1 MKTHTTTWLDHP
13 ITIRTEG
20 IASRSD
26 GAVWLDMGGT
36 IVLATTV
43 IEQKTIE
50 PLDFV
55 PLSVHYFEKAYAV
68 NKIPGGFGKRET
80 KPQDHEVRI
89 ARLID
94 RAIRPLMPDGLCH
107 EVQIIITVLAY
118 NPSIDITVP
127 SFLAAFLSLR
137 LSGLPLKT
145 KENMCGVAIDQLFLA
160 VTPTKIVMLDGQ
172 GAEIPH
178 AIIYDAAK
186 QAIEMAKPLFEF
198 MDKILSKQK
207 QRSVTLYKPN
217 PFCHKALNDFQPQF
231 EKILTTQKKTERTQ
245 KLYDLRQTI
254 LAALKQEFSEFEIKK
269 TFEIM
274 LSECMMQQLTT
285 TKIRIDGRQFDEIR
299 PIQIAVGIL
308 PQAHG
313 SALFTRGDT
322 QVLGVLTVAGGDK
335 KQYIDD
341 LKGNAEHLIF
351 HYNFPPFCVGATDR
365 IGAPSRREIGHGHI
379 GFRAIKNVLP
389 YNPNYTYRIVSEVLS
404 CNGSSSMASICAASL
419 ALQMA
424 GIQTNNP
431 VAGIGVGYVRADSK
445 DLILTDILGDEDHM
459 GLMDLKLA
467 GTIKGITAIQM
478 DVKVPGI
485 SLTVLSKALTQG
497 RKALTA
503 VLKIM
508 KQTTTTSAA
517 ETGTSVPKI
526 ETLEINR
533 DAIYATIGKGG
544 YHIKTL
550 ISAYPVKIDTRD
562 SGLVTITGKEWK
574 DVYAVK
580 KIIRQLTDPM
590 KKGEEFLCEI
600 THTAPKKVQVRL
612 NRYIKGYIKF
622 KNKEE
627 QDVFLTQNPI
637 NTKIALKYAGIDR
650 FGDVI
655 LGAS

>member
-1 MKTHTTTWLDHP
+1 
-13 ITIRTEG
+13 
-20 IASRSD
+20 
-26 GAVWLDMGGT
+26 MGGT

-43 IEQKTIE
+43 VEQKQIE

-55 PLSVHYFEKAYAV
+55 PLSVHYFEKAYAI

-80 KPQDHEVRI
+80 KPQDHEVRT

-107 EVQIIITVLAY
+107 EVQIIINVLAF
-118 NPSIDITVP
+118 NPDIDITIP

-145 KENMCGVAIDQLFLA
+145 KENMCGVAIDQLFFA
-160 VTPTKIVMLDGQ
+160 VTPTKIVMMDGE
-172 GAEIPH
+172 GSEIPH
-178 AIIYDAAK
+178 AAIYNAAK
-186 QAIEMAKPLFEF
+186 QAIETAKPIFDLF
-198 MDKILSKQK
+198 DKILSKQK
-207 QRSVTLYKPN
+207 QRSVTLYN
-217 PFCHKALNDFQPQF
+217 PDPLCHKAFNSFQPQF

-245 KLYDLRQTI
+245 KLYDLRQKI
-254 LAALKQEFSEFEIKK
+254 IGSLKKEFSEFEIKK
-269 TFEIM
+269 TFDSV
-274 LSECMMQQLTT
+274 LSESMMHLLTS
-285 TKIRIDGRQFDEIR
+285 TKMRIDGRQFDEIR
-299 PIQIAVGIL
+299 PIQIELGIL

-313 SALFTRGDT
+313 SVLFTRGDT

-341 LKGNAEHLIF
+341 LKGHAEHLIF
-351 HYNFPPFCVGATDR
+351 HYNFPPFCVGDTDR

-404 CNGSSSMASICAASL
+404 CNGSSSMASVCAASL

-424 GIQTNNP
+424 DIQTNNP
-431 VAGIGVGYVRADSK
+431 VAGIGLGYVRVASK
-445 DLILTDILGDEDHM
+445 DIILTDILGDEDHM

-467 GTIKGITAIQM
+467 GTTKGITAIQM

-485 SLTVLSKALTQG
+485 SLAVLSKALTQG
-497 RKALTA
+497 RKALTTI
-503 VLKIM
+503 LKIM
-508 KQTTTTSAA
+508 KPTTPKTA
-517 ETGTSVPKI
+517 EANTSVPKI
-526 ETLEINR
+526 ETLEVNR

-550 ISAYPVKIDTRD
+550 IAEYPVRIDTRD

-574 DVYAVK
+574 DVYTVK

-590 KKGEEFLCEI
+590 KKGDEFLCEV

-627 QDVFLTQNPI
+627 QDIFLNQNPL
-637 NTKIALKYAGIDR
+637 NTKIALKYSGIDR
-650 FGDVI
+650 CGDVI
-655 LGAS
+655 LSAS